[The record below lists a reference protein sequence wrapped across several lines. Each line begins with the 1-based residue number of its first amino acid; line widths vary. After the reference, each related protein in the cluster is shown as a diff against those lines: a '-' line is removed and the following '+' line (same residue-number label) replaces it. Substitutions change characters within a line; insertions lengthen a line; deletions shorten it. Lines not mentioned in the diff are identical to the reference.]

1 MDKFIL
7 YLIGSFFV
15 IGGIDYI
22 LGSPLKLGGKFE
34 EGIKTMGVL
43 GIGMIG
49 IYSLAPI
56 LSNSLSTAII
66 PLCRILHLDPSI
78 FPAAFLAIDMGGY
91 QMASKV
97 ALTKEMGLF
106 SGVILASTLGATIS
120 FSIPVALGMISKEDE
135 KYFSKGAMIGIISIP
150 IGCLV
155 GGLWQKINFNILLWN
170 LVPILIFAV
179 ILVIGLLKAPKVLM
193 KAFKVFG
200 KLIMGLSIIGL
211 LLQGID
217 ALLRI
222 KLISGLAPLSEAT
235 FIVGKIAFVLAG
247 SYPMLALINRIFKN
261 IFEKIGGKIG
271 INSVSVAGILGN
283 LASNLLIFGT
293 YKDMN
298 PKGKVV
304 CTAFGVSGAF
314 IFGGQFGFVSGI
326 APEMLGAFIIAK
338 LTAGTISIV
347 LAAWLYERESK
358 EYIINKNGGYR
369 LCKLKTGLKL

>member
-15 IGGIDYI
+15 IGGIDFI

-43 GIGMIG
+43 SIGIIG

-66 PLCRILHLDPSI
+66 PLCTALHLDPSI
-78 FPAAFLAIDMGGY
+78 FPSSFLAIDMGGY
-91 QMASKV
+91 QMATKI

-106 SGVILASTLGATIS
+106 SGVIIASTLGATIS
-120 FSIPVALGMISKEDE
+120 FSIPVALGMLSKEDE
-135 KYFSKGAMIGIISIP
+135 KYFSKGVMVGIISIP
-150 IGCLV
+150 LGCLA
-155 GGLWQKINFNILLWN
+155 GGLWQKINFNLLLWN
-170 LVPILIFAV
+170 LVPIFLFAIV
-179 ILVIGLLKAPKVLM
+179 LVISLLKAPRFLM
-193 KAFKVFG
+193 KAFNIFG
-200 KLIMGLSIIGL
+200 KLVMGLSIIGL

-217 ALLRI
+217 TI
-222 KLISGLAPLSEAT
+222 FGVKLILGLAPLSESTVIASK
-235 FIVGKIAFVLAG
+235 VAFVLGGA
-247 SYPMLALINRIFKN
+247 YPMLALLNRIFKSSL
-261 IFEKIGGKIG
+261 EKIGEKIG

-293 YKDMN
+293 YEEMN
-298 PKGKVV
+298 PKGKVI

-314 IFGGQFGFVSGI
+314 VFGGQFGFLSGI

-347 LAAWLYERESK
+347 LAAWLYEREAK
-358 EYIINKNGGYR
+358 ECNIEESGGINYAN
-369 LCKLKTGLKL
+369 

>member
-66 PLCRILHLDPSI
+66 PICTVFHLDPSI
-78 FPAAFLAIDMGGY
+78 FPAAFLAMDMGGY

-106 SGVILASTLGATIS
+106 SGVIIASTLGGTIS
-120 FSIPVALGMISKEDE
+120 FSIPVALGMLSKEDE

-155 GGLWQKINFNILLWN
+155 GGLWQKINFSILLWN
-170 LVPILIFAV
+170 LVPIFAFAI

-193 KAFKVFG
+193 KAFNVFG
-200 KLIMGLSIIGL
+200 KLIMGLSVIGL
-211 LLQGID
+211 LLQGVD

-261 IFEKIGGKIG
+261 SFEKIGEKVG

-298 PKGKVV
+298 PKGKVI

-314 IFGGQFGFVSGI
+314 VFGGQFGFLSGI

-347 LAAWLYERESK
+347 LAAWLYEREAK
-358 EYIINKNGGYR
+358 EFNIEESGGINYAN
-369 LCKLKTGLKL
+369 